1 MALAGF
7 GRAIAEVGAVLI
19 VGGNIN
25 VSRDDHQIA
34 LEIPRQSRAGSR
46 SGYRVDGSN
55 HRRQWPSQPACEQPS
70 PEAAMPDSAPFADA
84 WRAGAS
90 AVRGSLLPIEA
101 SGVVFEA
108 AGRRLIDGVDLRL
121 EDRALTVVMGPNGAG
136 KA

>member
-1 MALAGF
+1 
-7 GRAIAEVGAVLI
+7 
-19 VGGNIN
+19 
-25 VSRDDHQIA
+25 
-34 LEIPRQSRAGSR
+34 
-46 SGYRVDGSN
+46 
-55 HRRQWPSQPACEQPS
+55 
-70 PEAAMPDSAPFADA
+70 MPDSAPFADA

-136 KA
+136 KKPDPTPAAWAYRALRRNDPLRRTAFRSGNSQASSHGVSAGGTSSTFGPGEYSVRSADAR